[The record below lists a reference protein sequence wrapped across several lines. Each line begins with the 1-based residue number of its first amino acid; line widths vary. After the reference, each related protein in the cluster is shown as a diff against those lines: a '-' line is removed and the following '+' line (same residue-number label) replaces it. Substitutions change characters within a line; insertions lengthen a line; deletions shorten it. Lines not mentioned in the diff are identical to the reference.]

1 MYNSA
6 TLNRHASSDSKQK
19 VLLAHGGGGE
29 ETGALIRQVFQKH
42 FSNDALDALE
52 DAAVLSWP
60 ADRLAFTTDSF
71 TVDPPF
77 FRGGDIGKLAVAGT
91 VNDLCVMG
99 ARARFLS
106 AGFIIEE
113 GYPLKDLETIA
124 LSMAREASRLNLSI
138 VAGDTKVMPRGDL
151 KGIVINTSGV
161 GEILYEGL
169 SASAVGSGDAVIV
182 SGTVGDHG
190 ACILASREGI
200 DFQLAIES
208 DCASLWPLVTRVLE
222 AGARVHAMRDPTRGG
237 LAAVLNEWARQ
248 SAVEIEVSE
257 EAIPVHDAV
266 RGACELLGIEPTHL
280 ASEGRLVL
288 AVDAADAEKI
298 LGALQSHPAGKG
310 SRVIGTV
317 LASGRARVVLRS
329 PYNTRRIM
337 DPPSGEILPRIC

>member
-1 MYNSA
+1 M
-6 TLNRHASSDSKQK
+6 
-19 VLLAHGGGGE
+19 LLAHGGGGE
-29 ETGALIRQVFQKH
+29 ETSTLIREVFQKH
-42 FSNDALDALE
+42 FSNDALNALE
-52 DAAVLSWP
+52 DAAVLPWS
-60 ADRLAFTTDSF
+60 ADRIAFTTDSF

-99 ARARFLS
+99 AKPRFLS

-113 GYPLKDLETIA
+113 GFHVKALESIVR
-124 LSMAREASRLNLSI
+124 SMAQEASLSALT
-138 VAGDTKVMPRGDL
+138 VATGDTKVMPRGDL
-151 KGIVINTSGV
+151 KGIVINTAGV
-161 GEILYEGL
+161 GELVCDGL
-169 SASAVGSGDAVIV
+169 SASAVAPGDTIIV

-200 DFQLAIES
+200 DFQLDLES
-208 DCASLWPLVTRVLE
+208 DCASLWPLVANVLD

-237 LAAVLNEWARQ
+237 LAALLNEWARQ
-248 SAVEIEVSE
+248 SGVEIEVAE
-257 EAIPVHDAV
+257 EAVPVHDAV

-288 AVDAADAEKI
+288 AVHAADAEAA
-298 LGALQSHPAGKG
+298 LEALQSQSAGAG
-310 SRVIGTV
+310 SCIIGTV
-317 LASGRARVVLRS
+317 LASGRPRVVLRS

>member
-1 MYNSA
+1 M
-6 TLNRHASSDSKQK
+6 QK

-29 ETGALIRQVFQKH
+29 ETGALVREVFQKH
-42 FSNDALDALE
+42 FSNDALNALE
-52 DAAVLSWP
+52 DAAVLPWP
-60 ADRLAFTTDSF
+60 ADRIAFTTDSF

-77 FRGGDIGKLAVAGT
+77 FPGGDIGKLAVAGT

-99 ARARFLS
+99 ARPRFLS

-113 GYPLKDLETIA
+113 GFALKDLQRIA
-124 LSMAREASRLNLSI
+124 ASMAREASLSALS
-138 VAGDTKVMPRGDL
+138 VVTGDTKVMPRGDL
-151 KGIVINTSGV
+151 KGIVINTAGV
-161 GEILYEGL
+161 GEIVQEGL
-169 SASAVGSGDAVIV
+169 SASALAPGDTIIV

-200 DFQLAIES
+200 DFQLALES
-208 DCASLWPLVTRVLE
+208 DCASLWPLVEGVL
-222 AGARVHAMRDPTRGG
+222 ASGARVHAMRDPTRGG
-237 LAAVLNEWARQ
+237 LAALLNEWARQ
-248 SAVEIEVSE
+248 SAVEIEVAE

-288 AVDAADAEKI
+288 AVDAADAEAV
-298 LGALQSHPAGKG
+298 LRALQSHRAGTE

-317 LASGRARVVLRS
+317 LASGRPRVVLRS
-329 PYNTRRIM
+329 PYHTRRIM